1 MPLILAP
8 RSKAWLVPAGAA
20 LAEGERGAVLSC
32 IQRNTLLSLSWGRDI
47 PMLLAILVYNF
58 VRWFPE
64 VGRRLLGQGLGCE
77 VWQT

>member
-1 MPLILAP
+1 M
-8 RSKAWLVPAGAA
+8 
-20 LAEGERGAVLSC
+20 LSC
-32 IQRNTLLSLSWGRDI
+32 IQCNTLLSLSCGRDI

-64 VGRRLLGQGLGCE
+64 VGRCLLGEGLGCE